1 MAYLTKIGNS
11 KGLRIPKP
19 IIEQA
24 HLENTELAFKV
35 LKDGLLIMSNKKS
48 RVNWEKQIAKAVK
61 DSKEPL
67 TDNNWIN
74 ADLTQDSD
82 WQW

>member
-1 MAYLTKIGNS
+1 MAHLTKIGNS
-11 KGLRIPKP
+11 QGLRIPKP

-35 LKDGLLIMSNKKS
+35 LKDGLLIMPNKKS